1 MERYQEIERTITK
14 NYRKKIWAK
23 FIKGI
28 TEFKMV
34 NDGDKIAVCISGGK
48 DSMLMAKCL
57 QELQKY
63 SKTNFELEYIVMNPG
78 YSKQNMQKIIDNAK
92 TLNIPIKVFETP
104 IFDSV
109 ERIDDH
115 PCYVCARMRR
125 GYLYKYAQSLGCNKI
140 ALGHHFDDVIE
151 TILMGMLYGAQMQ
164 TMMPKLHSKSHPG
177 MELIRPMY
185 YLREDD
191 IISWAHYN
199 NLEFIKCACKITEK
213 NANKNKD
220 EFGSKRAEVKSLIK
234 ELKKKYDKIDKNI
247 FMSAQ
252 NVCLDTLISYQ
263 KDGKTHHFLDEYDD

>member
-1 MERYQEIERTITK
+1 
-14 NYRKKIWAK
+14 
-23 FIKGI
+23 
-28 TEFKMV
+28 
-34 NDGDKIAVCISGGK
+34 
-48 DSMLMAKCL
+48 
-57 QELQKY
+57 
-63 SKTNFELEYIVMNPG
+63 
-78 YSKQNMQKIIDNAK
+78 
-92 TLNIPIKVFETP
+92 
-104 IFDSV
+104 
-109 ERIDDH
+109 
-115 PCYVCARMRR
+115 MRR

-213 NANKNKD
+213 NASKNND